1 MKHLFSFFTITL
13 FSVLQSQEL
22 KDFIIPKRYEKIL
35 ETKGDLDKDGKDETV
50 IISNTDK
57 IINTISKGLERKL
70 YILKNINGKLK
81 VWQEN
86 SNLLFD
92 SKEGFYPESN
102 ELELS
107 IKNNCLIIFQSYF
120 SNSRHTVTSKN
131 TYRFQNGDFYLIGA
145 LVKFD
150 DTCEFNFSNEIN
162 FSTGKVIIDDQ
173 YSECDSGY
181 EREVPKN
188 YYKEFIYKIPK
199 LIKMSDYKMGKNE
212 IKIPNSKKSFNF

>member
-1 MKHLFSFFTITL
+1 MKYLLSFLTLIFFSI
-13 FSVLQSQEL
+13 LQSQEL
-22 KDFIIPKRYEKIL
+22 KDFVIPKGYEKII
-35 ETKGDLDKDGKDETV
+35 EVKGDLDKDGKDEV
-50 IISNTDK
+50 VMVFNTDK
-57 IINTISKGLERKL
+57 IINKISEGFERKL

-131 TYRFQNGDFYLIGA
+131 TFRFQNGNFYLIGA
-145 LVKFD
+145 LVQFD
-150 DTCEFNFSNEIN
+150 DTCEFNLSSEIN
-162 FSTGKVIIDDQ
+162 FSTGKVIVEET
-173 YSECDSGY
+173 YSDCDSRY
-181 EREVPKN
+181 EREIPKN
-188 YYKEFIYKIPK
+188 YYKEFTYKIPK
-199 LIKMSDYKMGKNE
+199 LIKMNEYKMGKNE

>member
-1 MKHLFSFFTITL
+1 MKHLFSFLALIFCSIL
-13 FSVLQSQEL
+13 YSQEL
-22 KDFIIPKRYEKIL
+22 NYFKIPKGYEKIL
-35 ETKGDLDKDGKDETV
+35 EIKGDLDKDGKDEV
-50 IISNTDK
+50 VMVFNTDK
-57 IINTISKGLERKL
+57 IINNISNGLERKL

-81 VWQEN
+81 IWQEN

-131 TYRFQNGDFYLIGA
+131 TFRFQNGDFYLIGA
-145 LVKFD
+145 LVQLD
-150 DTCEFNFSNEIN
+150 DTCEFNFSSEIN

-173 YSECDSGY
+173 YSDCDSGY
-181 EREVPKN
+181 EREIPKN
-188 YYKEFIYKIPK
+188 YYKEFTYKIPK
-199 LIKMSDYKMGKNE
+199 LIKMNEYKMGKNE

>member
-1 MKHLFSFFTITL
+1 MKYVFSFLAVIFCLIL
-13 FSVLQSQEL
+13 HAQEL
-22 KDFIIPKRYEKIL
+22 KDFAVPKGYEKIL
-35 ETKGDLDKDGKDETV
+35 ETKGDLDKDGKDEV
-50 IISNTDK
+50 VMVFNTDK
-57 IINTISKGLERKL
+57 IINKISEGLERKL

-81 VWQEN
+81 IWQEN

-131 TYRFQNGDFYLIGA
+131 TFRFQNDDFYLIGA

-150 DTCEFNFSNEIN
+150 DTCEFNFSSEIN
-162 FSTGKVIIDDQ
+162 FSTGKVIVDDQ

-188 YYKEFIYKIPK
+188 YYKEFTHKIPK
-199 LIKMSDYKMGKNE
+199 LIKMNDYKMGKNE
-212 IKIPNSKKSFNF
+212 IKIPNSTKSFNY

>member
-1 MKHLFSFFTITL
+1 MKYLFSFLTL
-13 FSVLQSQEL
+13 IFFSILQSQEL
-22 KDFIIPKRYEKIL
+22 KDFVIPKGYEKII
-35 ETKGDLDKDGKDETV
+35 EVKGDLDKDGKEEIV
-50 IISNTDK
+50 MVFNTDK
-57 IINTISKGLERKL
+57 IINNISNGLERKL

-86 SNLLFD
+86 FNLLFD

-145 LVKFD
+145 LAKFD

>member
-1 MKHLFSFFTITL
+1 MF
-13 FSVLQSQEL
+13 QSQEL
-22 KDFIIPKRYEKIL
+22 KDFTIPKVYEKIF
-35 ETKGDLDKDGKDETV
+35 ETKGDLDKDGKEEIV
-50 IISNTDK
+50 MVFNTDK
-57 IINTISKGLERKL
+57 IINDFSEGLERKL

-81 VWQEN
+81 IWQEN

-92 SKEGFYPESN
+92 SKEGFYPSNN
-102 ELELS
+102 ELKLS
-107 IKNNCLIIFQSYF
+107 IKNNCFVIFQSYF
-120 SNSRHTVTSKN
+120 SNSRHTVTTKN
-131 TYRFQNGDFYLIGA
+131 TFRFQNGDFYLIGA

-173 YSECDSGY
+173 YSDCDSGY

-188 YYKEFIYKIPK
+188 YYKEFTYKLPK

-212 IKIPNSKKSFNF
+212 IKIPNSKKSFNY

>member
-1 MKHLFSFFTITL
+1 MRNHFSFLAVIFCLIL
-13 FSVLQSQEL
+13 HAQEL
-22 KDFIIPKRYEKIL
+22 KDFTVPKGYEKIL
-35 ETKGDLDKDGKDETV
+35 ETKGDLDKDGKDEV
-50 IISNTDK
+50 VMVFNTDK
-57 IINTISKGLERKL
+57 IINKISEGLERKL

-81 VWQEN
+81 IWQES

-131 TYRFQNGDFYLIGA
+131 TFRFQNGDFYLIGA
-145 LVKFD
+145 LVQFD
-150 DTCEFNFSNEIN
+150 DTCEFNFSSEIN
-162 FSTGKVIIDDQ
+162 FSTGKVIVDDQ

-188 YYKEFIYKIPK
+188 YYKEFTYKLPK
-199 LIKMSDYKMGKNE
+199 LIKMNDYKMGKNE